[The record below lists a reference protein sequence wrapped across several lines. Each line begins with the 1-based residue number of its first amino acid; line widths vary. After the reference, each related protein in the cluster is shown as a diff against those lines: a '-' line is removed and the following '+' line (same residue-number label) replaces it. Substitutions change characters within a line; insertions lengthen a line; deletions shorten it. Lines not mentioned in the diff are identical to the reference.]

1 MAIKNE
7 KEGMHYIRQDGRR
20 GAMATLKPRV
30 LAAGFGAF
38 FLIIAIVSWQFA
50 QGLSGPWYLPDITR
64 WVYST
69 YMIVAA
75 VFLVGIA
82 GLGLSIRSSF
92 TRQIREVD
100 ARLGMAIQQSREPL
114 PPPLPEAG
122 SNMRDTVDRDIDEL
136 LESLSEVEAS
146 ATREAQTMDANPD
159 AGSYLG
165 GEEDAV
171 LASRRQR
178 LLQRRKY
185 LNRYLI
191 GPGVTAA
198 TILGLSAL
206 MLPGADVF
214 AQTYYHL
221 NTALILG
228 IGYSWVGVG
237 WYVALTVYGLVGGG
251 DGRRKR

>member
-1 MAIKNE
+1 
-7 KEGMHYIRQDGRR
+7 
-20 GAMATLKPRV
+20 MATLKPRV

-100 ARLGMAIQQSREPL
+100 ARLGMAIQRSREPL
-114 PPPLPEAG
+114 PPPLPESG

-165 GEEDAV
+165 SEEDTV

>member
-1 MAIKNE
+1 
-7 KEGMHYIRQDGRR
+7 
-20 GAMATLKPRV
+20 MATLKPRV
-30 LAAGFGAF
+30 LAAGFGGF

-50 QGLSGPWYLPDITR
+50 QSLPGPWYLPDITR

-92 TRQIREVD
+92 TRQVRDVD
-100 ARLGMAIQQSREPL
+100 ARLGMGIPQSREPL

-122 SNMRDTVDRDIDEL
+122 SNLRDTVDRDIDEL

-146 ATREAQTMDANPD
+146 ATRDAQALDANQD
-159 AGSYLG
+159 VGSYAGS
-165 GEEDAV
+165 DDDSA
-171 LASRRQR
+171 LAAKRQR
-178 LLQRRKY
+178 LVARRKY

-191 GPGVTAA
+191 GPGVVAA
-198 TILGLSAL
+198 TILGLSAM
-206 MLPGADVF
+206 MLPGADVY
-214 AQTYYHL
+214 AQTYFRL

-237 WYVALTVYGLVGGG
+237 WYVALTVYGLVAG
-251 DGRRKR
+251 DGRSRKR

>member
-7 KEGMHYIRQDGRR
+7 KEGMHYIREDGRR

-50 QGLSGPWYLPDITR
+50 QGLPGPWYLPDITR

-100 ARLGMAIQQSREPL
+100 ARLGMGIQQSREPL

-191 GPGVTAA
+191 GPGVVAA

-214 AQTYYHL
+214 AQNSYHL

>member
-7 KEGMHYIRQDGRR
+7 KEGTHYIRQDGRR

-30 LAAGFGAF
+30 LAAGSGAF

-50 QGLSGPWYLPDITR
+50 QGLPGPWYPPDITR

-75 VFLVGIA
+75 VFLVGMA

-92 TRQIREVD
+92 TRQIRELD
-100 ARLGMAIQQSREPL
+100 AQVGMGVQQSREPL

-122 SNMRDTVDRDIDEL
+122 SNLRDTVDRDIDEL

-146 ATREAQTMDANPD
+146 ATREAQALDTHPD
-159 AGSYLG
+159 VGSYAG
-165 GEEDAV
+165 GDEDAA
-171 LASRRQR
+171 LATKRKR
-178 LLQRRKY
+178 LAQRRKY
-185 LNRYLI
+185 LPRYLI
-191 GPGVTAA
+191 GPGVVAA
-198 TILGLSAL
+198 TILGLSGF

-214 AQTYYHL
+214 AQADHHL

-237 WYVALTVYGLVGGG
+237 WYIALTVYGLVGGES
-251 DGRRKR
+251 RPRKR

>member
-1 MAIKNE
+1 
-7 KEGMHYIRQDGRR
+7 
-20 GAMATLKPRV
+20 MATLKPRV

-50 QGLSGPWYLPDITR
+50 QGLPGPWYLPDITR

-100 ARLGMAIQQSREPL
+100 ARLGMGIQQSREPL

-122 SNMRDTVDRDIDEL
+122 SNLRDTVDRDIDEL

>member
-7 KEGMHYIRQDGRR
+7 KEGMHYIREDGRR

-50 QGLSGPWYLPDITR
+50 QGLPGPWYLPDITR

>member
-1 MAIKNE
+1 
-7 KEGMHYIRQDGRR
+7 
-20 GAMATLKPRV
+20 MATLKPRV

>member
-1 MAIKNE
+1 MTIKNE
-7 KEGMHYIRQDGRR
+7 KEGMHYIRDENRR

-30 LAAGFGAF
+30 LGAGFGAF

-50 QGLSGPWYLPDITR
+50 QGLPGPWYLPDITR

-92 TRQIREVD
+92 TRQIRDVD
-100 ARLGMAIQQSREPL
+100 ARLGMGIQQSREPL

-122 SNMRDTVDRDIDEL
+122 SNLKDTVDRDIDEL

-146 ATREAQTMDANPD
+146 ATRDAQALDMNQDVGSY
-159 AGSYLG
+159 AGSD
-165 GEEDAV
+165 EDSA
-171 LASRRQR
+171 LAAKRQR
-178 LLQRRKY
+178 LVQRRKY
-185 LNRYLI
+185 LSRYLV

-198 TILGLSAL
+198 MILGLSGM
-206 MLPGADVF
+206 MLQGADMF
-214 AQTYYHL
+214 AQSAHRL

-228 IGYSWVGVG
+228 IGYSWIGVG
-237 WYVALTVYGLVGGG
+237 WYIALTVYGLVGGG
-251 DGRRKR
+251 DSRRRR